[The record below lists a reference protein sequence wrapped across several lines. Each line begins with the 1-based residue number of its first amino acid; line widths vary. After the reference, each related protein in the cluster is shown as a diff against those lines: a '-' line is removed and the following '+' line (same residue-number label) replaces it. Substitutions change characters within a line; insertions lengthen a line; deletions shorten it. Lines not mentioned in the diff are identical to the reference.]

1 MGSMLLI
8 EKVENSVE
16 REGAEFRKSF
26 SPEKNERGAPFR
38 QTYDTKYLGK
48 LILLRLFA
56 RYLRSQE

>member
-38 QTYDTKYLGK
+38 QT
-48 LILLRLFA
+48 
-56 RYLRSQE
+56 